1 MAEILKNGQVQCDD
15 WQVLRPEA
23 PTEGEINLNAIDVPA
38 GQWLIPFALWQAQRE
53 ALASRNDI
61 GVWLSPNDDLTEVA
75 KHFGQWPLVAI
86 DFPKFTDGRGYS
98 IAWRVR
104 NHYKYTGELRAIG
117 NVLVDQLFFMLR
129 VGFDTLALDPKVVVA
144 TAERNLAPFPDVYQG
159 STDNPAPLFRRVD
172 RRETREEAHS

>member
-1 MAEILKNGQVQCDD
+1 MAEILKNGQVHQDH

-23 PTEGEINLNAIDVPA
+23 EADLATLNVPKGEWLVP
-38 GQWLIPFALWQAQRE
+38 FTLWQAQKETLKYRQ
-53 ALASRNDI
+53 DI

-75 KHFGQWPLVAI
+75 NHFDQWPLLAI

-104 NHYKYTGELRAIG
+104 NHYRYRGELRAIG

-129 VGFDTLALDPKVVVA
+129 VGFDTLALDPKVAIA
-144 TAERNLAPFPDVYQG
+144 TAERNLAPFPDTYQG
-159 STDNPAPLFRRVD
+159 STDNPEPLFRRVD
-172 RRETREEAHS
+172 RVLGGAR

>member
-1 MAEILKNGQVQCDD
+1 MAEILKNGQVHSDD

-23 PTEGEINLNAIDVPA
+23 ETDLATVNVPA
-38 GQWLIPFALWQAQRE
+38 GPWLVPFALWQAQHDTLQ
-53 ALASRNDI
+53 ARNDI

-104 NHYKYTGELRAIG
+104 NHYQYAGELRAIG

-129 VGFDTLALDPKVVVA
+129 VGFDTLALDPKVVLT

-159 STDNPAPLFRRVD
+159 STDNPEPLFRRVA
-172 RRETREEAHS
+172 R

>member
-1 MAEILKNGQVQCDD
+1 MAEILKNGQVHSDD

-23 PTEGEINLNAIDVPA
+23 EADLTTVNVPA
-38 GQWLIPFALWQAQRE
+38 GNWLVPFALWQAQHDTLQ
-53 ALASRNDI
+53 ARNDI

-104 NHYKYTGELRAIG
+104 NHYQYAGELRAIG

-129 VGFDTLALDPKVVVA
+129 VGFDTLALDPKVVLT

-159 STDNPAPLFRRVD
+159 STDNPEPLFRRVA
-172 RRETREEAHS
+172 R